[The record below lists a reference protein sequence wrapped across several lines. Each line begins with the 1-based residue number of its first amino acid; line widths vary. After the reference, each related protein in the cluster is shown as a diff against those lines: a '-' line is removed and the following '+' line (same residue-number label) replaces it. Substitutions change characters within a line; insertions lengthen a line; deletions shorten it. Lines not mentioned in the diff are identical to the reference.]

1 MDIKTLVKPSKT
13 GLQTIRK
20 NFLNYASISTIVI
33 GSSLA
38 TVNSANATA
47 YTLSGNDAWGDA
59 SSLTNGTAIENPSAN
74 DTVDVNNFTLTIADT
89 DGGGKGIGAI
99 TDGGAAGDVAV
110 IGNTATNLTAT
121 AATIAV
127 NGDVSLT
134 HDATNR
140 GNVTLTLGTGATTV
154 GGTLNI
160 TNSDAAANS
169 QMLLDVT
176 GSLVVTGATTLVG
189 AAGGNGADVALTV
202 DKAATF
208 TGGLTMEDGDDG
220 LSTLNFNENNDV
232 DITGTI
238 DGATSGEGTLI
249 VAGNTKDFKSAIGNV
264 LKLKEVK
271 VTGATTVFD
280 DVVKATTV
288 DVDAATTFTG
298 AVTATTTT
306 VDGATTFTG
315 ALTTATVVINA
326 AAIASSTID
335 ATTITLGGTGD
346 SLSVSG
352 NVTSAIVVTDSA
364 SALTLAGADMTVTG
378 DINAAGGTD
387 AGVINVTGAKVTFA
401 GNLGAASGTN
411 IDTVTVATGTRAVI
425 TETANFVDQIDIAGT
440 GELEI
445 SKTVTSGTVIT
456 ATGTTFE
463 AADIVATSKIYMPV
477 NLVGGETLIFLAGR
491 DEDDISTAINVVL
504 QDTALIDYTSANASG
519 THTITAT
526 AKSSATIATELSTT
540 TNQGTAFAQALVAAT
555 NDTTADDDAEEAVYN
570 ALTANG
576 GFSASEDTTLAKQVA
591 PQTDLISGS
600 TVAAQAVTGS
610 VQGIMSNRMASL
622 RSGDAYYGTGMSAG
636 GLSAQS
642 AFIQAFGSTAE
653 QKK

>member
-1 MDIKTLVKPSKT
+1 
-13 GLQTIRK
+13 
-20 NFLNYASISTIVI
+20 
-33 GSSLA
+33 
-38 TVNSANATA
+38 
-47 YTLSGNDAWGDA
+47 
-59 SSLTNGTAIENPSAN
+59 
-74 DTVDVNNFTLTIADT
+74 
-89 DGGGKGIGAI
+89 
-99 TDGGAAGDVAV
+99 
-110 IGNTATNLTAT
+110 
-121 AATIAV
+121 
-127 NGDVSLT
+127 
-134 HDATNR
+134 
-140 GNVTLTLGTGATTV
+140 
-154 GGTLNI
+154 
-160 TNSDAAANS
+160 
-169 QMLLDVT
+169 
-176 GSLVVTGATTLVG
+176 
-189 AAGGNGADVALTV
+189 
-202 DKAATF
+202 
-208 TGGLTMEDGDDG
+208 
-220 LSTLNFNENNDV
+220 
-232 DITGTI
+232 
-238 DGATSGEGTLI
+238 
-249 VAGNTKDFKSAIGNV
+249 
-264 LKLKEVK
+264 
-271 VTGATTVFD
+271 
-280 DVVKATTV
+280 
-288 DVDAATTFTG
+288 
-298 AVTATTTT
+298 
-306 VDGATTFTG
+306 
-315 ALTTATVVINA
+315 
-326 AAIASSTID
+326 
-335 ATTITLGGTGD
+335 
-346 SLSVSG
+346 
-352 NVTSAIVVTDSA
+352 
-364 SALTLAGADMTVTG
+364 
-378 DINAAGGTD
+378 
-387 AGVINVTGAKVTFA
+387 
-401 GNLGAASGTN
+401 
-411 IDTVTVATGTRAVI
+411 
-425 TETANFVDQIDIAGT
+425 
-440 GELEI
+440 LEI